1 MKPSGIEWIGDIPAD
16 WEVRR
21 LKGLG
26 EQTIGLTYSP
36 QDITDNSGTLV
47 LRSSNIQ
54 NGKLVLDRD
63 DNVYVSI
70 DVENKILKD
79 EDILICSRNGSRN
92 LVGKTAFVIT
102 YGKKLS
108 YGAFTTIFRSNNKF
122 LFYVFNAGVFEY
134 HLASYNT
141 STINQLTTS
150 MLNEI
155 RVPFP
160 PVKTQRKIVDY
171 LDEECGEIDATIA
184 KQKESIEKLKAYKQ
198 SLISETVTKGL
209 DKSAPLKPS
218 GIEWIGDIPAHWE
231 VKRIKELFSFGKG
244 LPISKEDLIENG
256 VPVINYGQI
265 HSKDNNGTSIKDSLI
280 RYVDLN
286 YKNTNMTSLVES
298 GDFIFA
304 DTSEDLD
311 GCGNCIYVDSKY
323 PIFAGYHCII
333 LRSIK
338 RNSSKYLAYLFQ
350 MDAWRTQ
357 IRRDVTGVKVFSISK
372 KILGKSYILLPPR
385 YEQECI
391 VNYLQEKCNEIDII
405 INKKQNIIQKL
416 DAYKKSLIFECVTGK
431 RYLWV

>member
-1 MKPSGIEWIGDIPAD
+1 MKPSGIEWIGDIPDD

-108 YGAFTTIFRSNNKF
+108 YGAFTTIFRSKYNKF

-160 PVKTQRKIVDY
+160 PVKTQQKIADY
-171 LDEECGEIDATIA
+171 LDEKCGEIDATIA
-184 KQKESIEKLKAYKQ
+184 KQKEIIEKLKAYKQ

-218 GIEWIGDIPAHWE
+218 GIDYLGDIPNDWE
-231 VKRIKELFSFGKG
+231 VIKTKFLFNVYGGSTPKVNVPEYWGDKITWITPGELGDDIKIVLNSKRMLSEKGLNSCGATLVSKGSIIISNRAPIGQVCLAGSELCTNQGCKSLVAKIKLSCLFFYYFFKVQSEVLNMLGNGTTFMELSTSDLLNFKIPCPTIKEQQK
-244 LPISKEDLIENG
+244 I
-256 VPVINYGQI
+256 
-265 HSKDNNGTSIKDSLI
+265 
-280 RYVDLN
+280 
-286 YKNTNMTSLVES
+286 
-298 GDFIFA
+298 A
-304 DTSEDLD
+304 DYL
-311 GCGNCIYVDSKY
+311 DSKCSQ
-323 PIFAGYHCII
+323 ID
-333 LRSIK
+333 
-338 RNSSKYLAYLFQ
+338 KYI
-350 MDAWRTQ
+350 T
-357 IRRDVTGVKVFSISK
+357 
-372 KILGKSYILLPPR
+372 
-385 YEQECI
+385 E
-391 VNYLQEKCNEIDII
+391 
-405 INKKQNIIQKL
+405 KQNIIQKL
-416 DAYKKSLIFECVTGK
+416 DAYKKSLIFEYVTGK
-431 RYLWV
+431 QKM

>member
-1 MKPSGIEWIGDIPAD
+1 MKPSGIEWIGDIPDD

-108 YGAFTTIFRSNNKF
+108 YGAFTTIFRSKYNKF

-160 PVKTQRKIVDY
+160 PVKTQQKIADY
-171 LDEECGEIDATIA
+171 LDEKCGEIDATIA

-218 GIEWIGDIPAHWE
+218 GIDYLGDIPSHWE
-231 VKRIKELFSFGKG
+231 IKKLKYVAKLDPTISEFLSDNDIVSFAPMECLGEQTLSPYETEYGKVKGKYTYFANEDIIMAKVTPCFENGNIAIAKNLKNNVGFGSSELFVFRTKSVSNSFLMYTLYSEPFKSLAKSTMYGTGG
-244 LPISKEDLIENG
+244 LKRVSPNFI
-256 VPVINYGQI
+256 
-265 HSKDNNGTSIKDSLI
+265 
-280 RYVDLN
+280 LN
-286 YKNTNMTSLVES
+286 YKIPLPPLKAQES
-298 GDFIFA
+298 IA
-304 DTSEDLD
+304 DYL
-311 GCGNCIYVDSKY
+311 DSKCSQ
-323 PIFAGYHCII
+323 ID
-333 LRSIK
+333 
-338 RNSSKYLAYLFQ
+338 KYI
-350 MDAWRTQ
+350 T
-357 IRRDVTGVKVFSISK
+357 
-372 KILGKSYILLPPR
+372 
-385 YEQECI
+385 E
-391 VNYLQEKCNEIDII
+391 
-405 INKKQNIIQKL
+405 KQNIIQKL

-431 RYLWV
+431 CSILG

>member
-1 MKPSGIEWIGDIPAD
+1 MKPSGIEWIGDIPAH

-108 YGAFTTIFRSNNKF
+108 YGAFTTIFRSKYNRF

-160 PVKTQRKIVDY
+160 PVKTQQKIADY
-171 LDEECGEIDATIA
+171 LDSKCYQID
-184 KQKESIEKLKAYKQ
+184 
-198 SLISETVTKGL
+198 
-209 DKSAPLKPS
+209 
-218 GIEWIGDIPAHWE
+218 
-231 VKRIKELFSFGKG
+231 
-244 LPISKEDLIENG
+244 
-256 VPVINYGQI
+256 
-265 HSKDNNGTSIKDSLI
+265 
-280 RYVDLN
+280 
-286 YKNTNMTSLVES
+286 
-298 GDFIFA
+298 
-304 DTSEDLD
+304 
-311 GCGNCIYVDSKY
+311 KY
-323 PIFAGYHCII
+323 I
-333 LRSIK
+333 
-338 RNSSKYLAYLFQ
+338 
-350 MDAWRTQ
+350 T
-357 IRRDVTGVKVFSISK
+357 
-372 KILGKSYILLPPR
+372 
-385 YEQECI
+385 E
-391 VNYLQEKCNEIDII
+391 
-405 INKKQNIIQKL
+405 KQNIIQKL

-431 RYLWV
+431 HKIY

>member
-1 MKPSGIEWIGDIPAD
+1 MKPSGIEWIGDIPDDWEVTKIGQLYLERNEKVSDREYEALSVTKHGILKQLESAAKTDNGDNRKLVKSGDFVINSRSDRRGSCGISKFDGSVSLINIILMPTQKITNDYYNYLFRTENFADEFYKYGNGIVDDLWSTKWTSMKKILVPFPSLRTQQRIADYLDEKCGEIDATIAKQKESIEKLKAYKQSLISETVTKGLDKSAPLKPSGIKWIGDIPDD

-36 QDITDNSGTLV
+36 QDITDNLGTLV

-54 NGKLVLDRD
+54 NGRLVLDRD

-108 YGAFTTIFRSNNKF
+108 YGAFTTIFRSKYNRF

-155 RVPFP
+155 RVPLP
-160 PVKTQRKIVDY
+160 PLKTQRKIADY
-171 LDEECGEIDATIA
+171 LDSKCSQID
-184 KQKESIEKLKAYKQ
+184 
-198 SLISETVTKGL
+198 
-209 DKSAPLKPS
+209 
-218 GIEWIGDIPAHWE
+218 
-231 VKRIKELFSFGKG
+231 
-244 LPISKEDLIENG
+244 
-256 VPVINYGQI
+256 
-265 HSKDNNGTSIKDSLI
+265 
-280 RYVDLN
+280 
-286 YKNTNMTSLVES
+286 
-298 GDFIFA
+298 
-304 DTSEDLD
+304 
-311 GCGNCIYVDSKY
+311 KY
-323 PIFAGYHCII
+323 I
-333 LRSIK
+333 
-338 RNSSKYLAYLFQ
+338 
-350 MDAWRTQ
+350 T
-357 IRRDVTGVKVFSISK
+357 
-372 KILGKSYILLPPR
+372 
-385 YEQECI
+385 E
-391 VNYLQEKCNEIDII
+391 
-405 INKKQNIIQKL
+405 KQNIIQKL

-431 RYLWV
+431 HKI

>member
-1 MKPSGIEWIGDIPAD
+1 MKPSGIEWIGYIPDD
-16 WEVRR
+16 WEVRKLLSLFKEHKDR
-21 LKGLG
+21 NKNLE
-26 EQTIGLTYSP
+26 EQ
-36 QDITDNSGTLV
+36 
-47 LRSSNIQ
+47 
-54 NGKLVLDRD
+54 
-63 DNVYVSI
+63 
-70 DVENKILKD
+70 
-79 EDILICSRNGSRN
+79 N
-92 LVGKTAFVIT
+92 LLS
-102 YGKKLS
+102 LS
-108 YGAFTTIFRSNNKF
+108 YGKIKRKDINNNDGLLPASFETYNIVEKGDIVFRLTDLQNDKRSLRTGIVTQRGIITSAYVTIRPKIKLDSR
-122 LFYVFNAGVFEY
+122 FYYYLYHMYDICKVFYGMGDGVRQGMGFED
-134 HLASYNT
+134 LKNIPT
-141 STINQLTTS
+141 LI
-150 MLNEI
+150 
-155 RVPFP
+155 P
-160 PVKTQRKIVDY
+160 PLKTQQKIADY
-171 LDEECGEIDATIA
+171 LDEKCGEIDATIA

-218 GIEWIGDIPAHWE
+218 GIDYLGDIPAHWE

-372 KILGKSYILLPPR
+372 KILGKSYILFPPR

-391 VNYLQEKCNEIDII
+391 VNYLQEKCNEIDVI

-431 RYLWV
+431 QKI

>member
-1 MKPSGIEWIGDIPAD
+1 MKPSGIEWIGDIPDD
-16 WEVRR
+16 WEVTKIGQLYLERNEKVSDR
-21 LKGLG
+21 EYEALSVTKRGILKQL
-26 EQTIGLTYSP
+26 ESAAK
-36 QDITDNSGTLV
+36 TDNGDN
-47 LRSSNIQ
+47 R
-54 NGKLVLDRD
+54 KLVKSGDFVINSRSDRRGSCGISKFDGSVSLINIILMPTQKIANGYYNYLFRTENFADEFYKYGNGIVD
-63 DNVYVSI
+63 DLWSTKWTSMK
-70 DVENKILKD
+70 KIL
-79 EDILICSRNGSRN
+79 
-92 LVGKTAFVIT
+92 
-102 YGKKLS
+102 
-108 YGAFTTIFRSNNKF
+108 
-122 LFYVFNAGVFEY
+122 
-134 HLASYNT
+134 
-141 STINQLTTS
+141 
-150 MLNEI
+150 
-155 RVPFP
+155 VPFP
-160 PVKTQRKIVDY
+160 SLRTQQRIADY
-171 LDEECGEIDATIA
+171 LDEKCGEIDATIA

>member
-1 MKPSGIEWIGDIPAD
+1 MKPSGIEWIGDIPDD

-108 YGAFTTIFRSNNKF
+108 YGAFTTIFRSKYNKF

-160 PVKTQRKIVDY
+160 PVKTQQKIADY
-171 LDEECGEIDATIA
+171 LDEKCGEIDATIA

-218 GIEWIGDIPAHWE
+218 GIEWIGDIPDDWE
-231 VKRIKELFSFGKG
+231 VTKISRLYSIQLGKMLQPEKKSSGDTYEPYICAANLSSGTFRLDEVKYMWISEPEKDIYRLKRDDLLVTEGG
-244 LPISKEDLIENG
+244 DVGISSIWKDDISPCYFQNALHRVVPKRGNSNRFLHYWLIVLKSVGYIDLICNKSTIAHFTKEKFA
-256 VPVINYGQI
+256 Q
-265 HSKDNNGTSIKDSLI
+265 SLI
-280 RYVDLN
+280 LSIPLQTQE
-286 YKNTNMTSLVES
+286 K
-298 GDFIFA
+298 IA
-304 DTSEDLD
+304 DYL
-311 GCGNCIYVDSKY
+311 DSKCSQ
-323 PIFAGYHCII
+323 ID
-333 LRSIK
+333 
-338 RNSSKYLAYLFQ
+338 KYI
-350 MDAWRTQ
+350 T
-357 IRRDVTGVKVFSISK
+357 
-372 KILGKSYILLPPR
+372 
-385 YEQECI
+385 E
-391 VNYLQEKCNEIDII
+391 
-405 INKKQNIIQKL
+405 KQNIIQKL
-416 DAYKKSLIFECVTGK
+416 DAYKKSLIFECITGK
-431 RYLWV
+431 HKIY

>member
-1 MKPSGIEWIGDIPAD
+1 MKPSGIEWIGDIPDD

-108 YGAFTTIFRSNNKF
+108 YGAFTTIFRSKYNKF
-122 LFYVFNAGVFEY
+122 LFYVFNAGLFEY

-160 PVKTQRKIVDY
+160 PVKTQQKIADY
-171 LDEECGEIDATIA
+171 LDEKCGEIDATIA
-184 KQKESIEKLKAYKQ
+184 KQKEIIEKLKAYKQ

-218 GIEWIGDIPAHWE
+218 GIDYLGDIPSHWE
-231 VKRIKELFSFGKG
+231 IKKLKFVANFNQNTLPEDTDGQFELKYIDIGNVSSVDGIKEIQYFNFSNAPSRARRIVK
-244 LPISKEDLIENG
+244 
-256 VPVINYGQI
+256 YGDI
-265 HSKDNNGTSIKDSLI
+265 IVSTVRTYLRAITSIK
-280 RYVDLN
+280 
-286 YKNTNMTSLVES
+286 
-298 GDFIFA
+298 
-304 DTSEDLD
+304 EDYD
-311 GCGNCIYVDSKY
+311 NCICSTGFAVITPKDNVQQDFVVYAIENESFIAQIIANSQGISYPAINVSQLENLKLAFPSVKEQKEIVDFLKT
-323 PIFAGYHCII
+323 
-333 LRSIK
+333 K
-338 RNSSKYLAYLFQ
+338 
-350 MDAWRTQ
+350 
-357 IRRDVTGVKVFSISK
+357 
-372 KILGKSYILLPPR
+372 LL
-385 YEQECI
+385 
-391 VNYLQEKCNEIDII
+391 EIDLT

-431 RYLWV
+431 QKM